1 MPSLTRNLVL
11 FAIAVAALAGGY
23 WLSQWLRAP
32 SAAVSS
38 ASGQLWEFTLPD
50 VDGRPRHLGEW
61 RDKILILNFWATWCP
76 PCREEI
82 PLLIAV
88 QKKYA
93 AQGVQVVG
101 LALDRAEGVKAYGVS
116 AGINYPLLVHDSDML
131 KIMELY
137 GNRSGALPFSVVLD
151 RQGTIVARKL
161 GAFRGAE
168 LENILKPVISAR
180 PNR

>member
-1 MPSLTRNLVL
+1 MPSLARNLVL

-23 WLSQWLRAP
+23 WLSQWLRTP
-32 SAAVSS
+32 SAAVSN
-38 ASGQLWEFTLPD
+38 ASGQLLEFTLPD

-61 RDKILILNFWATWCP
+61 RNKILILNFWATWCP

-151 RQGTIVARKL
+151 RQGTIVTRKL

>member
-1 MPSLTRNLVL
+1 MPSLARNLVL
-11 FAIAVAALAGGY
+11 FAIAVTALAGGY

-32 SAAVSS
+32 SAAVSN
-38 ASGQLWEFTLPD
+38 ASGQLLEFTLPD

-116 AGINYPLLVHDSDML
+116 VGINYPLLVHDSDML

-151 RQGTIVARKL
+151 RQGTIVTRKL
-161 GAFRGAE
+161 GAFRGSE